1 MASREGAVQGADDA
15 YNEHGGEG
23 GNVTNPHA
31 HIRSLP
37 PEGAAASLGAARR
50 EAVDDPHAHIR
61 SLPPEEAAASLGAA
75 RREAV

>member
-15 YNEHGGEG
+15 YNEHGEEG

-37 PEGAAASLGAARR
+37 PEGAAAPLGAARR
-50 EAVDDPHAHIR
+50 EAA
-61 SLPPEEAAASLGAA
+61 
-75 RREAV
+75 